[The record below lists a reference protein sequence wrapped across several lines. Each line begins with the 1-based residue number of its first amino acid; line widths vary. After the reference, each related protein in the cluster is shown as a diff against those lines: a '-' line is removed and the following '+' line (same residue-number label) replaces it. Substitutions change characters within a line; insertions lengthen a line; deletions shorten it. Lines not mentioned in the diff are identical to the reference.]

1 MKYLITMSLFTSIM
15 IPTIQNQ
22 LHMILPLMAGGI
34 FFYWI
39 LLRFWA
45 MRQEITLLKE
55 ENQYFVD
62 SFENI
67 RNPITL
73 VHTPLKTV
81 CNNNCP
87 EGIKKELLLAVRN
100 IDCLDE
106 HLIRLMNL
114 KQFFMYSESMD
125 ITEHELGY
133 FLRNRI
139 YSLRDYAASKNIK
152 VNIKKEFKYVSTWLD
167 QSKISPVIDKF
178 IENAIEVSEPEKDIF
193 ISVTLNCEYWEIKM
207 KDSEKGKLMQCYR
220 CKNHLL
226 LKNRTEVEYKFN
238 KGILCQ
244 RLMKLC
250 KGKIIV
256 NQSSHTISLRF
267 SVKHPHEKLSKLT
280 TTHMIQN
287 QEEENMSVLFHE
299 TSSKR
304 ESTKPV
310 VILADSNTE
319 FRTYLEE
326 CLSEDFEVKSFNNG
340 LKAFACIKEEHPDLV
355 ICDVMLHGMRG
366 NELSSRLK
374 TSGETSI
381 IPIILYGSH
390 IDMNQRN
397 KREASLADTFLFM
410 PFNIEDLKTE
420 MSVLIKNSRFLRK
433 AFLQKV
439 FGEQF
444 LETEPMEVFN
454 ESNVSFINQVKDF
467 VLENIDKDDLTIDE
481 IAYKLCMSRTAFYN
495 KWKALTGEAP
505 KFFIF
510 RIRMEK
516 ARELLESGKYSVN
529 VIPEMI
535 GLKNLKNFRNKYKKY
550 FKITPSESIKKN

>member
-15 IPTIQNQ
+15 ISTIQNQ

-34 FFYWI
+34 FFYWL

-87 EGIKKELLLAVRN
+87 ESIKKELLLAVRN

-106 HLIRLMNL
+106 HLIKLMNL

-139 YSLRDYAASKNIK
+139 YSLRDHAASKNVK

-178 IENAIEVSEPEKDIF
+178 IENAIEVSEPEKDLF
-193 ISVTLNCEYWEIKM
+193 ISVSLNYEYWEIKM

-250 KGKIIV
+250 NGKIIV
-256 NQSSHTISLRF
+256 NQSNHTVSLRF
-267 SVKHPHEKLSKLT
+267 PVKHPHEKLSEHT
-280 TTHMIQN
+280 TPHLIQN

-304 ESTKPV
+304 ESTKPI

-326 CLSEDFEVKSFNNG
+326 CLSDDFEVKSFNNG

-355 ICDVMLHGMRG
+355 ICDVMLHGMQG

-481 IAYKLCMSRTAFYN
+481 IASKLCMSRTAFYN

-550 FKITPSESIKKN
+550 FKITPSESIKKS

>member
-15 IPTIQNQ
+15 VPTIQNQ
-22 LHMILPLMAGGI
+22 LYMILPLMAGCI
-34 FFYWI
+34 FFYWL

-45 MRQEITLLKE
+45 MQQEISLLKE
-55 ENQYFVD
+55 ENQYFAD

-73 VHTPLKTV
+73 VHTPLKTA

-87 EGIKKELLLAVRN
+87 ENIKKELLLAVRN

-106 HLIRLMNL
+106 HLTKLLNL

-125 ITEHELGY
+125 ITEQELGY

-139 YSLRDYAASKNIK
+139 YSLRDHAASKNIK

-178 IENAIEVSEPEKDIF
+178 IENAIEVAEPEKDIF
-193 ISVTLNCEYWEIKM
+193 ISVSLNCEYWEIKI
-207 KDSEKGKLMQCYR
+207 KDSGKGKLTQYYR
-220 CKNHLL
+220 CKKHLL
-226 LKNRTEVEYKFN
+226 LKNRIEVEYKFN

-244 RLMKLC
+244 RLLRLC
-250 KGKIIV
+250 NGKIIV
-256 NQSSHTISLRF
+256 NQLSHTVSLRF
-267 SVKHPHEKLSKLT
+267 PVKHPHEKLSKHT
-280 TTHMIQN
+280 TPHKILN

-299 TSSKR
+299 TSSRR
-304 ESTKPV
+304 ETTKPV
-310 VILADSNTE
+310 VILADSNTD

-326 CLSEDFEVKSFNNG
+326 CLSEDFEVRSFNNG

-390 IDMNQRN
+390 IDMDQRN

-420 MSVLIKNSRFLRK
+420 MSVLIKNSHFLRK

-454 ESNVSFINQVKDF
+454 ETNVSFVNQVKDF

-481 IAYKLCMSRTAFYN
+481 IASKLCMSRTAFYN

-550 FKITPSESIKKN
+550 FNITPSESIKKN